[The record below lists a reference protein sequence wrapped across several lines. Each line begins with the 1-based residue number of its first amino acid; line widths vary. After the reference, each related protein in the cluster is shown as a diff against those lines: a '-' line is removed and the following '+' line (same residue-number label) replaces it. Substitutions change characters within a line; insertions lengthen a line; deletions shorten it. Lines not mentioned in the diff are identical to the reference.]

1 MPGGEEFIL
10 RPVKAGLTTMGEI
23 KSGAIDLCDIA
34 MLNDYLDL
42 VEDNNARIA
51 RWRQANER

>member
-1 MPGGEEFIL
+1 
-10 RPVKAGLTTMGEI
+10 MGEI

-42 VEDNNARIA
+42 VDDNNARIA

>member
-1 MPGGEEFIL
+1 
-10 RPVKAGLTTMGEI
+10 MGEI

-42 VEDNNARIA
+42 VEDNNARIT